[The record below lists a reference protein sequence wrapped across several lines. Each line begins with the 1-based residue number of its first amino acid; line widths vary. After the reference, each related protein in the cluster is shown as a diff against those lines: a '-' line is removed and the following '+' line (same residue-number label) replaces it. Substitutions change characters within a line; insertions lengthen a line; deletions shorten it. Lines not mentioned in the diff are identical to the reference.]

1 MIVHCAHADD
11 LLALGERLAAGLFPG
26 AVLLLHGD
34 LGAGKTTLAQGIA
47 RGLGVQESVTSPTYA
62 IVNEY
67 PLGRLSLFHAD
78 VYRLNA
84 VDELVSAGIAERV
97 GEGGVWVVEWPSR
110 FPMAWPAGRVD
121 VRLRPEGEGRSVEL
135 TATDAAHARILSFA

>member
-1 MIVHCAHADD
+1 MILHCAHADD

-26 AVLLLHGD
+26 AVILLNGD

-47 RGLGVQESVTSPTYA
+47 KGLGILESVTSPTYA

-67 PLGRLSLFHAD
+67 PLARLPLFHAD
-78 VYRLNA
+78 VYRLNSA
-84 VDELVSAGIAERV
+84 HDLVSAGIAERV
-97 GEGGVWVVEWPSR
+97 GEEGVWVVEWPSR
-110 FPMAWPAGRVD
+110 FPGTWPAARIEVW
-121 VRLRPEGEGRSVEL
+121 LQPEGEGRTVEL